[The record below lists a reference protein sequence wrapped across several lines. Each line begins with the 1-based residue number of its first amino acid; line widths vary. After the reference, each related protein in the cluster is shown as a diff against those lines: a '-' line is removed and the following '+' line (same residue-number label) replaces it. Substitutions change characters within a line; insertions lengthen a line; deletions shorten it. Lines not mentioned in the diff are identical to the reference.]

1 MAKHITLSAHNS
13 DVLMDWFTNL
23 FFGTGIAHSIFVMT
37 LAIALGLFLS
47 EKLKFKGITL
57 GITWIL
63 FSAIAFSHFG
73 MHLDPLVESFA
84 KDFGLILFVYSI
96 GLQVGPS
103 FFSSFGKGG
112 LKLNMLALGIVLLGC
127 VTAWLIHFV
136 SGEDI
141 AVMTGVLFGAVTNTP
156 GLGAAQQAYQDI
168 TGVSNPDIANGY
180 AMAYPLGVVG
190 VLLSLMLIRWI
201 FRIKMENEEEQV
213 AKEKGEEQQ
222 IEHFDIALTNPQVEG
237 LRVRDLKQLTHVTIL
252 VTRLLNSEGSEV
264 MPDANTVLHVGDK
277 VRFVVDKKDERTAM
291 LLGEMAQVEWEKEE
305 KNAHLVSRHIV
316 VSKPKVNGKRI
327 RDMKVRDALKI
338 TITRVRRAGIE
349 LLATPE
355 LILQLGDRLTVV
367 GEQEA
372 VDKVAQVFGNAS
384 KKLDAPNLASL
395 FIGIVLGVLL
405 GSLPIMLPGLS
416 QPFKLGLAGG
426 SLIVSI
432 LIGAFG
438 TKYHLVTYTTTSA
451 NLMIREIGI
460 ALFLA
465 AVGFGAGKT
474 FVPTLMGG
482 GYVWIG
488 YGVLITMIPLLIIGI
503 VARKWM
509 KLDYFTLMGLIAGS
523 TTNPPALAYATSQS
537 SQNDRAAVAYS
548 TVYPLT
554 MFLRVLTGQMMIL
567 FFL

>member
-1 MAKHITLSAHNS
+1 
-13 DVLMDWFTNL
+13 MDWFTNL
-23 FFGTGIAHSIFVMT
+23 FIGTGVAHSIFVMT

-47 EKLKFKGITL
+47 EKLKFKSITL

-63 FSAIAFSHFG
+63 FCAIALSHFG
-73 MHLDPLVESFA
+73 MHIDPLVESFA

-103 FFSSFGKGG
+103 FFSSFDKGG
-112 LKLNMLALGIVLLGC
+112 LRLNLLAVGVVLIGC
-127 VTAWLIHFV
+127 LTAWLIHIV

-168 TGVSNPDIANGY
+168 TGIANPDIANAY

-190 VLLSLMLIRWI
+190 VLASMMLLRQV
-201 FRIKMENEEEQV
+201 FRIKME
-213 AKEKGEEQQ
+213 KEEQQ
-222 IEHFDIALTNPQVEG
+222 VAAEKGKEPQVEYFDIRLTNPRVEG
-237 LRVRDLKQLTHVTIL
+237 LRVREIKLLTHVNIL
-252 VTRLLNSEGSEV
+252 VTRLLNSEGNEV
-264 MPDANTVLHVGDK
+264 MPNADTVLHKGDK
-277 VRFVVDKKDERTAM
+277 VRFVIDKKDEETAL
-291 LLGEMAQVEWEKEE
+291 LLGELTQVEWEEKE
-305 KNAHLVSRHIV
+305 KNIHLVSCHII
-316 VSKPKVNGKRI
+316 VSKPNVNGKLI
-327 RDMKVRDALKI
+327 RDLKLRNDLKI

-349 LLATPE
+349 LLATPD
-355 LILQLGDRLTVV
+355 LRLQLGDRLTVV

-372 VDKVAQVFGNAS
+372 VNKVAQVFGNAT
-384 KKLDAPNLASL
+384 KRLDAPNLASL
-395 FIGIVLGVLL
+395 FIGIGLGVLL

-438 TKYHLVTYTTTSA
+438 TRYHLVTYTTTSA

-474 FVPTLMGG
+474 FVPTLLDG

-488 YGVLITMIPLLIIGI
+488 YGVIITLLPLLLIGF
-503 VARKWM
+503 VARRWL

-523 TTNPPALAYATSQS
+523 STNPPALAYATSQS
-537 SQNDRAAVAYS
+537 TLNDRAAVAYS

-554 MFLRVLTGQMMIL
+554 MFLRVLSGQLMIL
-567 FFL
+567 SLL